1 MSVESFPDPKDA
13 FSVPIPSF
21 VNDANVNIIGAYS
34 AMKEA
39 VAGFQTI
46 TEPAVPKVFIS
57 TGNIMPF
64 KPVAF
69 GTGFV
74 TGKAA
79 QAHLIA
85 VGTLSYNERGYR

>member
-1 MSVESFPDPKDA
+1 MSVELFPDPKDA
-13 FSVPIPSF
+13 FSVSIPSF

-39 VAGFQTI
+39 VAGFKTI
-46 TEPAVPKVFIS
+46 TDPTVPKVFIS

-64 KPVAF
+64 KPVPF

-85 VGTLSYNERGYR
+85 VGTLSYNDKGYR

>member
-1 MSVESFPDPKDA
+1 VSVESFPDPKDA
-13 FSVPIPSF
+13 FSVPIPNF

-39 VAGFQTI
+39 VAGFKTI
-46 TEPAVPKVFIS
+46 TDPAVPKVFIS

-69 GTGFV
+69 GTGFI
-74 TGKAA
+74 TGKTA
-79 QAHLIA
+79 QAHLITI
-85 VGTLSYNERGYR
+85 GTLSYNDRGYR